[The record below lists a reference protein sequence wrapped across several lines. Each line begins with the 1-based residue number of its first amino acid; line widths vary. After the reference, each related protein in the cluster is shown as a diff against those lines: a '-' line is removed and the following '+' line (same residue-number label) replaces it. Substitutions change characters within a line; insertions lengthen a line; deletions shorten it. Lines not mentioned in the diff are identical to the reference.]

1 MAPSTMHPGSMYAM
15 PQSPGVVQQAGYPP
29 AYGMP
34 YPPQNMIASHPGQQ
48 PAMPYHGYPQQF
60 PGPSPHLPQ
69 QHMLLASTAHGATP
83 PPPYRAPPSF
93 DQAYRIVHGGTTQF
107 QQAM

>member
-1 MAPSTMHPGSMYAM
+1 MTSTR
-15 PQSPGVVQQAGYPP
+15 
-29 AYGMP
+29 P
-34 YPPQNMIASHPGQQ
+34 YLLRAIYEWIVDNGLT
-48 PAMPYHGYPQQF
+48 
-60 PGPSPHLPQ
+60 PHLPQ